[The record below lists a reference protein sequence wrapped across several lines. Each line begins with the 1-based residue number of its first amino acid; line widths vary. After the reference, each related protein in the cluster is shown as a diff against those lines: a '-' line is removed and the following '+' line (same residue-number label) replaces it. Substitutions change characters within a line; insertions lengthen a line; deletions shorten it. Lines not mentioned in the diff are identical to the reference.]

1 MSKIVFTKEDIRKLE
16 NNKNVLRVSER
27 SITYTYEFKILFIE
41 EYIGG
46 KLPREIFAENG
57 FDINIIG
64 VKRVEQAS
72 CRWKAAYK
80 KDGIIGLEDTRKTAS
95 GRPRS
100 TELTKEEI
108 IERQDAKIKL
118 LEAQVELLKK
128 LDAKERQ
135 VVQRNNKLKC
145 SDIFKTIKEVI
156 EKYNF
161 KNVTGYLCR
170 LSGVSRSGYYHY
182 LTSEDIRIEREQ
194 RDLQHKDLI
203 LKVFNRRGYKKG
215 SRSIKMILKNEFK
228 IVYSL
233 KRIRRI
239 MNKYDIVCPHRKPN
253 PYKKIAKATKEHRVV
268 KNILNREFKQATPGK
283 VLLTDITYLPYGN
296 SKMAYLSTIKDAS
309 TNEIL
314 AHKISDRI
322 TLDIALD
329 TISKLVKT
337 RRVTL
342 TKDAFIHSD
351 QGSHY
356 TSPIFQKLLNK
367 HKLGQSMSRRGN
379 CWDNAPQ
386 ESFFGHM
393 KDEIDLK
400 SCTTFEAV
408 KKMIDKYITYYNNY
422 RYQWDLKKMTP
433 VQYRNHLLAS

>member
-1 MSKIVFTKEDIRKLE
+1 MSKILFTKENIKKLE
-16 NNKNVLRVSER
+16 NNKNVLRVGEL
-27 SITYTYEFKILFIE
+27 SITYTYEFKILFID
-41 EYIGG
+41 EYTAG
-46 KLPREIFAENG
+46 KLPRQIFEENG

-64 VKRVEQAS
+64 LKRIEQS
-72 CRWKAAYK
+72 SHRWRTAYK
-80 KDGIIGLEDTRKTAS
+80 RDGIIGLEDTRKTSS

-100 TELTKEEI
+100 TELTKEET
-108 IERQDAKIKL
+108 IERQEAKIKL

-128 LDAKERQ
+128 LDEKERLVIQ
-135 VVQRNNKLKC
+135 KNNKIRS
-145 SDIFKTIKEVI
+145 SDVFTIIKEIIDKYSFENVI
-156 EKYNF
+156 
-161 KNVTGYLCR
+161 GYLCK
-170 LSGVSRSGYYHY
+170 LSGVSRSGYYNY
-182 LTSEDIRIEREQ
+182 IASKDIRIEREQ
-194 RDLQHKDLI
+194 RDLEHRDLI

-215 SRSIKMILKNEFK
+215 SRSIKMILNNEFN
-228 IVYSL
+228 IIYSI

-239 MNKYDIVCPHRKPN
+239 MNKYEIICPHRKSN
-253 PYKKIAKATKEHRVV
+253 PYKKIAKATKEHHVV

-296 SKMAYLSTIKDAS
+296 SKMAYLSTIKDSS

-314 AHKISDRI
+314 AYQTSDRI

-329 TISKLVKT
+329 TIKKLVKN

-356 TSPIFQKLLNK
+356 TSPTFQKLLK
-367 HKLGQSMSRRGN
+367 MHKLSQSMSRRGN

-400 SCTTFEAV
+400 SCTTLENV
-408 KKMIDKYITYYNNY
+408 KKMIDRYITYYNNY
-422 RYQWDLKKMTP
+422 RYQWNLKKMAP
-433 VQYRNHLLAS
+433 VQYRNHLLAC